1 LTTHCHQQNSQEVPN
16 QLNKAFLIAIISN
29 SLFVI
34 VQIAYAY
41 VANST
46 SLLADGI
53 HNLGDVLSLLLA
65 WGANYLMGR
74 SPTIRATYGLKKT
87 SILAASINGFLMIFT
102 CGIIVTEATYKLITP
117 TEIQTIPV
125 MIVASLGILVNGLSA
140 ALFSRSQD
148 LNIKGAFLHLFYDA
162 LVSVGVVLAAILI
175 YWTQWFWVDSLTSYL
190 IAIIILKG
198 TWSLFKDSFRLLLD
212 GVPRGISLPEVLKF
226 LNSYPGVEGVHDLH
240 IWALSTRENAISV
253 HLLMPV
259 HPFTDEERAVLEKNI
274 HEKFNIQ
281 HVTIQIEKLKT
292 FCVDDCAIL

>member
-1 LTTHCHQQNSQEVPN
+1 MVL
-16 QLNKAFLIAIISN
+16 
-29 SLFVI
+29 
-34 VQIAYAY
+34 VQ
-41 VANST
+41 
-46 SLLADGI
+46 
-53 HNLGDVLSLLLA
+53 
-65 WGANYLMGR
+65 
-74 SPTIRATYGLKKT
+74 P
-87 SILAASINGFLMIFT
+87 F
-102 CGIIVTEATYKLITP
+102 
-117 TEIQTIPV
+117 
-125 MIVASLGILVNGLSA
+125 
-140 ALFSRSQD
+140 FSRSQD